1 MPRPG
6 KTSTSPCS
14 PSAYI
19 RAMQLSH
26 ESSEQNLRNAIRL
39 LEDAIARDPAFARA
53 HVGLAHVWVRMG
65 NYGYENFTT
74 TLNNA
79 VAEAQKALELQP
91 SSAEAHAALAEAF
104 QYQDRFV
111 EAAFVVEIAI
121 RSNPNIAEAH
131 SALGLTYSTEGRLE
145 KGLVHLRKA
154 L

>member
-1 MPRPG
+1 MQSDCW
-6 KTSTSPCS
+6 KT
-14 PSAYI
+14 
-19 RAMQLSH
+19 
-26 ESSEQNLRNAIRL
+26 RL
-39 LEDAIARDPAFARA
+39 RDPSFARA

-111 EAAFVVEIAI
+111 ESASEAEIAI
-121 RSNPNIAEAH
+121 RGNPNIAEAH

-145 KGLVHLRKA
+145 KRLVHLRKPLELDHLSRSHPRPMPLVMGVA
-154 L
+154 G